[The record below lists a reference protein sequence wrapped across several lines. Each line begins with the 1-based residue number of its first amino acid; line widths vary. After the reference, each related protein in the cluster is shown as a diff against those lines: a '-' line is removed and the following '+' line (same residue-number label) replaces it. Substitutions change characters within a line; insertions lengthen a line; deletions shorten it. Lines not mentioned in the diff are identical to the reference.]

1 MKKLKIV
8 CFLVLITIMVL
19 NICSIN
25 VFGAENSPIE
35 NPDYWAPS
43 VQENEIL
50 NEKMGSILGVIQ
62 VVGVVISVI
71 VLMILGLKYML
82 GSAEE
87 RAANKH
93 DMVPYLVGAMM
104 VFSVTTI
111 PNLVYTITESFFIQ

>member
-8 CFLVLITIMVL
+8 CFLVLITIIVL
-19 NICSIN
+19 NICSTN
-25 VFGAENSPIE
+25 VFATEISPIE

-43 VQENEIL
+43 VQVNEEL
-50 NEKMGSILGVIQ
+50 NEKVGSILGVVQ
-62 VVGVVISVI
+62 ALGVVISVI

-87 RAANKH
+87 RAVNKQ
-93 DMVPYLVGAMM
+93 DMIPYLVGAMM

-111 PNLVYTITESFFIQ
+111 PNLVYTITESFFI